1 MWKTA
6 SAPVQLVVQ
15 LMKGD
20 EKKKKK
26 SQKKFKTHEASFLV
40 VKVPVI
46 SKKLSALFEWIL
58 QPVKKVFPF

>member
-20 EKKKKK
+20 KKKNK

>member
-1 MWKTA
+1 M
-6 SAPVQLVVQ
+6 QLVVQ

-26 SQKKFKTHEASFLV
+26 KSQKKFKTREASFLV

>member
-1 MWKTA
+1 M
-6 SAPVQLVVQ
+6 QLVVQ

-20 EKKKKK
+20 KKKNK